1 MGVIET
7 VKQNKNKKGKS
18 TLKLLHSSDI
28 YISCN
33 GIIVIIAFDQY
44 LYFLMFV
51 SQMEKVRILHTP
63 LP

>member
-28 YISCN
+28 YISIQSTN
-33 GIIVIIAFDQY
+33 HKERAVWII
-44 LYFLMFV
+44 L
-51 SQMEKVRILHTP
+51 
-63 LP
+63 